1 MGTIKGRN
9 GIGLTESG
17 TTKKWKEY
25 IKELYKK
32 KKKKDFHD
40 PDNHDGMNTHLE
52 PDIPEYE
59 VK

>member
-9 GIGLTESG
+9 GIGLTEAG

-32 KKKKDFHD
+32 KKKISMTQITMM
-40 PDNHDGMNTHLE
+40 G
-52 PDIPEYE
+52 
-59 VK
+59 